1 VFRGS
6 LGEYESETLE
16 ELETVVGEGITGH
29 AAAIG
34 ETHYSPDAL
43 NDPIGVQIEGTS
55 EIDESILAVPM
66 KIGDRVT
73 GVIVLSNL
81 GVDQFDDEDIRV
93 LEVLASHAAVAFD
106 NARLLQQERQAA
118 ETASALLGLSQAL
131 TGAREI
137 ATVLE
142 RVTVA
147 VPSMI
152 GVPIAFAH
160 RHDPETG
167 AFHLV
172 TQRGL
177 SEAQRRALAD
187 IGPAVASAL
196 LSSITDPFV
205 ISVEAAA
212 AVPPEL
218 QVFHEPR
225 PAIVIPLR
233 WDPDGFAVVVAV
245 APDGAT
251 TFAPR
256 TMALARGIGDI
267 ASLALGSAKRVHE
280 LERFHELVE
289 SLDAIFWEADPETL
303 AFTFLSHRASIMLG
317 RTREWGAAGPH
328 AWGDHVHPEDR
339 ERATAL
345 VRQALASPGQDL
357 SLEYRALGPEG
368 EPMWFRDLVRVGAD
382 ARGGNLLRGLIVD
395 ITDRKR
401 AEQALRRSE
410 QKYSDAFRRER
421 EATQRLRALDEMK
434 NTFLEAVS
442 HDLRTPL
449 TSILGSAITLEQA
462 GLDVPRSDALDLL
475 RRIATNARKL
485 ERLLSDLLDLD
496 RLQRGIVSP
505 QRRLTDVSALVS
517 QAVKESDLLGGREVE
532 LEEGTVVA
540 NVDAA
545 KVERIVENLLA
556 NAARHTP
563 AGTPIWIRV
572 ARQDGGVEIVVEDA
586 GPGVPDDMKDAVFE
600 PFRQGDGAPNPSPGV
615 GVGLS
620 LVARFAE
627 LHGGRAWVEDRP
639 DGGASFHVLLPDGS

>member
-1 VFRGS
+1 
-6 LGEYESETLE
+6 
-16 ELETVVGEGITGH
+16 
-29 AAAIG
+29 
-34 ETHYSPDAL
+34 
-43 NDPIGVQIEGTS
+43 
-55 EIDESILAVPM
+55 
-66 KIGDRVT
+66 
-73 GVIVLSNL
+73 
-81 GVDQFDDEDIRV
+81 
-93 LEVLASHAAVAFD
+93 
-106 NARLLQQERQAA
+106 
-118 ETASALLGLSQAL
+118 
-131 TGAREI
+131 
-137 ATVLE
+137 
-142 RVTVA
+142 
-147 VPSMI
+147 
-152 GVPIAFAH
+152 
-160 RHDPETG
+160 
-167 AFHLV
+167 
-172 TQRGL
+172 
-177 SEAQRRALAD
+177 
-187 IGPAVASAL
+187 
-196 LSSITDPFV
+196 
-205 ISVEAAA
+205 
-212 AVPPEL
+212 
-218 QVFHEPR
+218 VFHEPR

>member
-1 VFRGS
+1 
-6 LGEYESETLE
+6 
-16 ELETVVGEGITGH
+16 
-29 AAAIG
+29 
-34 ETHYSPDAL
+34 
-43 NDPIGVQIEGTS
+43 
-55 EIDESILAVPM
+55 
-66 KIGDRVT
+66 
-73 GVIVLSNL
+73 
-81 GVDQFDDEDIRV
+81 
-93 LEVLASHAAVAFD
+93 
-106 NARLLQQERQAA
+106 
-118 ETASALLGLSQAL
+118 
-131 TGAREI
+131 
-137 ATVLE
+137 
-142 RVTVA
+142 
-147 VPSMI
+147 
-152 GVPIAFAH
+152 
-160 RHDPETG
+160 
-167 AFHLV
+167 
-172 TQRGL
+172 
-177 SEAQRRALAD
+177 
-187 IGPAVASAL
+187 
-196 LSSITDPFV
+196 
-205 ISVEAAA
+205 
-212 AVPPEL
+212 
-218 QVFHEPR
+218 
-225 PAIVIPLR
+225 
-233 WDPDGFAVVVAV
+233 
-245 APDGAT
+245 
-251 TFAPR
+251 
-256 TMALARGIGDI
+256 
-267 ASLALGSAKRVHE
+267 
-280 LERFHELVE
+280 
-289 SLDAIFWEADPETL
+289 
-303 AFTFLSHRASIMLG
+303 
-317 RTREWGAAGPH
+317 
-328 AWGDHVHPEDR
+328 
-339 ERATAL
+339 
-345 VRQALASPGQDL
+345 
-357 SLEYRALGPEG
+357 
-368 EPMWFRDLVRVGAD
+368 VGAD

-563 AGTPIWIRV
+563 SGTPIWIRV